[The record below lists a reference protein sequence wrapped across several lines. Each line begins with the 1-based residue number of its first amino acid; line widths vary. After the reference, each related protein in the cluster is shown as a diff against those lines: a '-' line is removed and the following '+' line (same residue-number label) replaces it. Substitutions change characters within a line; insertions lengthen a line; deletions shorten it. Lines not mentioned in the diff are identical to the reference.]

1 MTSANA
7 SASGSGGGS
16 LRAAGRLSLV
26 DAAIEQLRG
35 QLAEGRW
42 AVGERIPTEH
52 ELAERLQVGR
62 NTVREAIRVLVH
74 AGMLVTR
81 QGEGTFVRS
90 TSDPAAVL
98 RGVQRSD
105 VRDVLEVRAALE
117 AEAARL
123 AAVRHTP
130 EDLRRMR
137 DALERE
143 AAVIAAHP
151 ERTGRE
157 ATVEHDL
164 EFHTAV
170 VEAAH
175 NPALTE
181 VYRYFGASVRESMR
195 AAFGDHEM
203 PEVVVATHAALVD
216 AIESGDPERAEAACR
231 ALLAEPTAAVEQLLA
246 EFAARK

>member
-1 MTSANA
+1 MTTTSND
-7 SASGSGGGS
+7 G
-16 LRAAGRLSLV
+16 LQAAGRRSLV
-26 DAAIEQLRG
+26 DATIEQLRE
-35 QLAEGRW
+35 QLSAGSW
-42 AVGERIPTEH
+42 PVGGKIPTEH

-74 AGMLVTR
+74 AGMLVSR

-98 RGVQRSD
+98 RGVQRSG

-117 AEAARL
+117 TEAARL
-123 AAVRHTP
+123 AALRHTP
-130 EDLRRMR
+130 EDIARMR
-137 DALERE
+137 DALARE
-143 AAVIAAHP
+143 AEVFASHP
-151 ERTGRE
+151 ERAGRE

-181 VYRYFGASVRESMR
+181 VYRYFGASVHESMR

-203 PEVVVATHAALVD
+203 PEAVVATHEALVD
-216 AIESGDPERAEAACR
+216 AIESGDPDLAEAACR
-231 ALLAEPTAAVEQLLA
+231 ELLADPTAAVEQLLA
-246 EFAARK
+246 SIAARK

>member
-1 MTSANA
+1 MPGRTD
-7 SASGSGGGS
+7 G
-16 LRAAGRLSLV
+16 LHAAGRRSLV
-26 DAAIEQLRG
+26 DETIEQLRE
-35 QLAEGRW
+35 QLGAGVW

-74 AGMLVTR
+74 AGMLVSR

-98 RGVQRSD
+98 RGVQRSG

-130 EDLRRMR
+130 EDIARMR
-137 DALERE
+137 AALARE
-143 AAVIAAHP
+143 AEVMAAHP
-151 ERTGRE
+151 ERAGRE

-170 VEAAH
+170 VDAAH
-175 NPALTE
+175 NPALAE
-181 VYRYFGASVRESMR
+181 LYRYFGASVREAMR
-195 AAFGDHEM
+195 TAFGDHEM
-203 PEVVVATHAALVD
+203 PEISLETHRALVD
-216 AIESGDPERAEAACR
+216 AVESGNPDRAEAACR
-231 ALLAEPTAAVEQLLA
+231 ALLAGPTAAVEQLIA
-246 EFAARK
+246 AIAARK

>member
-1 MTSANA
+1 
-7 SASGSGGGS
+7 
-16 LRAAGRLSLV
+16 
-26 DAAIEQLRG
+26 
-35 QLAEGRW
+35 
-42 AVGERIPTEH
+42 
-52 ELAERLQVGR
+52 
-62 NTVREAIRVLVH
+62 
-74 AGMLVTR
+74 MLVTR

-98 RGVQRSD
+98 RGVQRSG

-117 AEAARL
+117 TEAARL

-130 EDLRRMR
+130 EDLERMR
-137 DALERE
+137 AALARE
-143 AAVIAAHP
+143 AEVFAAHP
-151 ERTGRE
+151 ERVGRE

-175 NPALTE
+175 NPALAE
-181 VYRYFGASVRESMR
+181 VYRYFGASVREAMS

-203 PEVVVATHAALVD
+203 PEAVIATHQSLVD
-216 AIESGDPERAEAACR
+216 AIATGDPDRAEAACR
-231 ALLAEPTAAVEQLLA
+231 ALLAEPIAAVEQLLA

>member
-1 MTSANA
+1 MT
-7 SASGSGGGS
+7 G
-16 LRAAGRLSLV
+16 RADGLHTAGRRSLV
-26 DAAIEQLRG
+26 DETIAQLRDRLG
-35 QLAEGRW
+35 AGAW
-42 AVGERIPTEH
+42 PVGERIPTEH
-52 ELAERLQVGR
+52 ELAERLGVGR

-98 RGVQRSD
+98 RGVQHSG

-130 EDLRRMR
+130 EDIARMR
-137 DALERE
+137 AALARE
-143 AAVIAAHP
+143 AAVMAAHP
-151 ERTGRE
+151 ERAGRE

-175 NPALTE
+175 NPALAE
-181 VYRYFGASVRESMR
+181 LYRYFGDSVREAMR
-195 AAFGDHEM
+195 AAFGDHDM
-203 PEVVVATHAALVD
+203 PEVVIATHEALVD
-216 AIESGDPERAEAACR
+216 AVESGDPDRAEAACR
-231 ALLAEPTAAVEQLLA
+231 ELLAEPTAAVEQLLA
-246 EFAARK
+246 AIAARK

>member
-1 MTSANA
+1 MAGRTD
-7 SASGSGGGS
+7 G
-16 LRAAGRLSLV
+16 LHAAGRRSLV
-26 DAAIEQLRG
+26 DETIDQLREQLG
-35 QLAEGRW
+35 AGTWQ
-42 AVGERIPTEH
+42 VGERIPTEH
-52 ELAERLQVGR
+52 ELAERLHVGR

-74 AGMLVTR
+74 AGMLVSR

-130 EDLRRMR
+130 HDIARMR
-137 DALERE
+137 AALARE
-143 AAVIAAHP
+143 AEIMAAHP
-151 ERTGRE
+151 ERAGRE

-175 NPALTE
+175 NPALAE
-181 VYRYFGASVRESMR
+181 LYRYFGASVREAMHT
-195 AAFGDHEM
+195 AFGDHGM
-203 PEVVVATHAALVD
+203 PEVVLATHEALVD
-216 AIESGDPERAEAACR
+216 AVESGDPDRAEAACR
-231 ALLAEPTAAVEQLLA
+231 ALLAGPTAAVEQLIA
-246 EFAARK
+246 AVAARK